1 MQIFLSVCSLLVPVS
16 MTLLGYKWKSNPP
29 KDRQGLSGYRTTMSR
44 LNDDTWKT
52 AHQYWGMINL
62 VLGIVLVVITICILT
77 IVTNSINFEMIVTY
91 LVFIQLG
98 IMAITII
105 PTEFFLH
112 KHFTRTGAKK

>member
-62 VLGIVLVVITICILT
+62 AL
-77 IVTNSINFEMIVTY
+77 
-91 LVFIQLG
+91 
-98 IMAITII
+98 
-105 PTEFFLH
+105 
-112 KHFTRTGAKK
+112 